1 MQPKLLKALLTAV
14 LLTMG
19 TSVAL
24 AQNTNPQQPQAVNP
38 FAMWPGM
45 MSPQAMS
52 GAIPGAPMVQP
63 GMGNPFMPF
72 MNPANWTNPYL
83 YGQFMYPGTYMTM
96 MNPNTY
102 MPFMN
107 PMTYMPMMNP
117 MAYMNFMNPAAY
129 MQWMDPAVYN
139 HIMNQSMGQ
148 AGAMAMPQ
156 GMAPQ
161 TGAATPPPGV
171 PAYGTTPQAGQNPQD
186 AWSKWMKMFEPPKQ
200 QQQTAKPEA
209 KAEEKK

>member
-1 MQPKLLKALLTAV
+1 MQSRLVKALLTAT
-14 LLTMG
+14 LLMAG
-19 TSVAL
+19 TSTVL
-24 AQNTNPQQPQAVNP
+24 AQNTSPQQQQAVNP

-45 MSPQAMS
+45 TSPQAMS

-83 YGQFMYPGTYMTM
+83 YSQFMYPGTYMAM

-129 MQWMDPAVYN
+129 MQWMDPAVYT
-139 HIMNQSMGQ
+139 HIMNQTMSQYG
-148 AGAMAMPQ
+148 MAMPQ
-156 GMAPQ
+156 GAAPQ
-161 TGAATPPPGV
+161 PGASA
-171 PAYGTTPQAGQNPQD
+171 PAAPQYGAPQGGQTPQAHGD
-186 AWSKWMKMFEPPKQ
+186 AWSKWMKMFEQPQ
-200 QQQTAKPEA
+200 QQAAQPEQKAK
-209 KAEEKK
+209 

>member
-14 LLTMG
+14 LLTVG
-19 TSVAL
+19 TSAAL

-45 MSPQAMS
+45 APPNAMS

-83 YGQFMYPGTYMTM
+83 YGQFMYPGTYMSM

-129 MQWMDPAVYN
+129 MQWMDPAVYT
-139 HIMNQSMGQ
+139 HMMNQ
-148 AGAMAMPQ
+148 AMSQ
-156 GMAPQ
+156 YGMAPQ
-161 TGAATPPPGV
+161 GA
-171 PAYGTTPQAGQNPQD
+171 TPQAGQNQQD
-186 AWSKWMKMFEPPKQ
+186 LWSNWMKMFQPPQ
-200 QQQTAKPEA
+200 QQQPQAAKPEA
-209 KAEEKK
+209 KK